1 MSEMSLQEQ
10 IKAVDEIIE
19 YFEQIKRD
27 INHLNEEVENNLTF
41 LRQNGLRTEIADIVK
56 SVYMGNIDHEL
67 KLMLNKMEN
76 QDKVYLCEVKERLI
90 RAGGQR

>member
-27 INHLNEEVENNLTF
+27 INHLNEEW
-41 LRQNGLRTEIADIVK
+41 RTTLLFFARTDC
-56 SVYMGNIDHEL
+56 GQ
-67 KLMLNKMEN
+67 KLQIL
-76 QDKVYLCEVKERLI
+76 
-90 RAGGQR
+90 